1 MSSVRQQKIE
11 AAIQGELGVL
21 FQRLAQEICLG
32 AMVSV
37 TVVRITTDLS
47 IARCYLSIFAH
58 PSPAE
63 VLKSIQTN
71 QGKIRGQ
78 IGQRL
83 KNLRKI
89 PALTFYIDDSLEYA
103 SKIEELLKNKN

>member
-21 FQRLAQEICLG
+21 FQRLSAEICLG

-37 TVVRITTDLS
+37 TVVRITADLS
-47 IARCYLSIFAH
+47 LAKCYLSVYAH
-58 PSPAE
+58 VSPAE

-89 PALTFYIDDSLEYA
+89 PSLTFYIDDSLEYA
-103 SKIEELLKNKN
+103 SRIEELLKPKN

>member
-37 TVVRITTDLS
+37 TVVRITSDLS

-58 PSPAE
+58 PSTAE

>member
-21 FQRLAQEICLG
+21 FQRLSAEICLG

-37 TVVRITTDLS
+37 TVVRITADLS
-47 IARCYLSIFAH
+47 LAKCYLSVYAH
-58 PSPAE
+58 PSAAD

-71 QGKIRGQ
+71 QGKI
-78 IGQRL
+78 I
-83 KNLRKI
+83 NLREI
-89 PALTFYIDDSLEYA
+89 VIIS
-103 SKIEELLKNKN
+103 

>member
-1 MSSVRQQKIE
+1 MSCVRHQKIE

-21 FQRLAQEICLG
+21 FQRLSAEICLG

-37 TVVRITTDLS
+37 TVVRITADLS
-47 IARCYLSIFAH
+47 LAKCYLSVYAH

-63 VLKSIQTN
+63 VLKAIQTN

-89 PALTFYIDDSLEYA
+89 PSLTFYIDDSLEYA
-103 SKIEELLKNKN
+103 SRIEELLKPKN

>member
-63 VLKSIQTN
+63 VLKSIQTH

>member
-21 FQRLAQEICLG
+21 LQKFSPEICLG

-37 TVVRITTDLS
+37 TVVRISTDLS
-47 IARCYLSIFAH
+47 VARCYLSVFAH
-58 PSPAE
+58 PSPTE
-63 VLKSIQTN
+63 VLKSIQIN

-89 PALTFYIDDSLEYA
+89 PSLSFFIDDSLEYA
-103 SKIEELLKNKN
+103 SKIEELLKK